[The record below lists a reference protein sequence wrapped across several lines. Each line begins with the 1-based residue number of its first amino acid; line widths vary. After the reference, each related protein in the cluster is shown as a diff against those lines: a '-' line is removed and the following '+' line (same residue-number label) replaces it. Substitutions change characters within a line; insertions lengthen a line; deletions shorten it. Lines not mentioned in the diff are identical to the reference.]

1 MAEFDNAGLVMC
13 LHLEHTDAIVELPC
27 DWGEEVSEG
36 RWGEW
41 KNVLSWSWFAAT
53 GRSMIA
59 SSVTFT
65 EEQ

>member
-27 DWGEEVSEG
+27 DWGEKVSEEMG
-36 RWGEW
+36 GWD

-53 GRSMIA
+53 VEGS
-59 SSVTFT
+59 
-65 EEQ
+65 E